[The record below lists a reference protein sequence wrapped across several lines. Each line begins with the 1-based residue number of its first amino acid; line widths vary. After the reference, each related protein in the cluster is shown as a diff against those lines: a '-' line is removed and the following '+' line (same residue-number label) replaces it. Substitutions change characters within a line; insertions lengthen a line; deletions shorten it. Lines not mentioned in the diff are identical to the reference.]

1 MARGSALGGPGR
13 VNSVLR
19 SERPRRRRR
28 PQPSASR
35 PKNNKNISPQI
46 RCAGIEAD
54 TKDRKKF
61 NGVEIKQGS
70 RALKRSGCL
79 VLVLKVT
86 QESTQRYEIRQLPDQ
101 TRRVRGA
108 CPKARPFQRNP
119 AAVAVRHPNLEIPA
133 AAVAPVATI
142 ENLDNLTI
150 EPMPVAPNSNR
161 LGSRGGVQYSSR

>member
-79 VLVLKVT
+79 NVSSRSPAWPRALYHH
-86 QESTQRYEIRQLPDQ
+86 STRSS
-101 TRRVRGA
+101 TRR
-108 CPKARPFQRNP
+108 
-119 AAVAVRHPNLEIPA
+119 PA
-133 AAVAPVATI
+133 AARKASSFSPTWSHTRFIVSVTPHAHDAQDIRGAPSHTLRFGIAA
-142 ENLDNLTI
+142 LA
-150 EPMPVAPNSNR
+150 MPSVPR
-161 LGSRGGVQYSSR
+161 VQKCRRESILLFSYQ